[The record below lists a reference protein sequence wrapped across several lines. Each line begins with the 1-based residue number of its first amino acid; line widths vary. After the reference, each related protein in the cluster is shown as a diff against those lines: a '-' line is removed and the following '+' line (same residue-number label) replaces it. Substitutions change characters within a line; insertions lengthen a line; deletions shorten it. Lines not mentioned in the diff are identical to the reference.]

1 LRFLIFSIYGILVY
15 AFPDRSNGG
24 DIMDTRFRENF
35 GLWVKGNAGG
45 NYSNEMGVDERGECN
60 FGLALMPS
68 ISQSYTDSWEG
79 RYWKYATDVGLEVA
93 GFVSY
98 PHTYKVRS
106 GLRLSYFWNDNVD
119 GGLNFAAGYAYRY
132 HPDGEDEYHG
142 MYASFGPSIMPD
154 DDLPIVVGIDAT
166 GTFFPKKDDLL
177 TLGGEFYVGVRF

>member
-1 LRFLIFSIYGILVY
+1 
-15 AFPDRSNGG
+15 
-24 DIMDTRFRENF
+24 MDTRFRENF